1 MPTWINIGAG
11 AFGLVVGWTTYFI
24 MRRAKPSAISDI
36 ATIIGTLGG
45 ATIIGLFDPKGPLFA
60 SYAFGLAIGFFA
72 YFFIYSHIVGI
83 SAIRETLVKKA
94 GDDGTILE

>member
-1 MPTWINIGAG
+1 MSTWMLVGAG

-24 MRRAKPSAISDI
+24 LRRAKPSAISDL

-45 ATIIGLFDPKGPLFA
+45 ATVIGIFDPKGPMFA

-72 YFFIYSHIVGI
+72 YFIIYWKVVGVA
-83 SAIRETLVKKA
+83 AIRETLVKKQS
-94 GDDGTILE
+94 DEGTVLE

>member
-1 MPTWINIGAG
+1 MQVWLSIGAA
-11 AFGLVVGWTTYFI
+11 AFGLVIGWMTYFI
-24 MRRAKPSAISDI
+24 LRRAKPSAISDL

-45 ATIIGLFDPKGPLFA
+45 ASIIGLFDPKGPLFA

-72 YFFIYSHIVGI
+72 YYRVYSKIVGK

-94 GDDGTILE
+94 NDEGTILE